1 MRGLPGSLGRVYNE
15 PMKDRILDRGLGPW
29 GRSWQVR
36 LRPRRTFALRVLPFG
51 PVCLLAPQRSQA
63 RHWEEIIALRSGWIR
78 DQALLARAKAWLEA
92 VGVDEVRLGLSRA
105 RTRFGS
111 CMVRKR
117 RILLSERLVFLS
129 RAEQRLVVLHE
140 AAHLW
145 VPHHG
150 PAFYQHLESWCP
162 GARQAQRALR
172 QKAWVLWRNISEV
185 RDV

>member
-1 MRGLPGSLGRVYNE
+1 MEHRCCLLP
-15 PMKDRILDRGLGPW
+15 
-29 GRSWQVR
+29 
-36 LRPRRTFALRVLPFG
+36 LRPEPA
-51 PVCLLAPQRSQA
+51 A
-63 RHWEEIIALRSGWIR
+63 R
-78 DQALLARAKAWLEA
+78 QALLARAKAWLEA